1 MKLTLVVGARPNFM
15 KISPIIREIEKINK
29 IEKIIDYRLIHTGQH
44 YDKIMSDDFFE
55 QLQIPK
61 PHLNLNCNG
70 GLQSESTSCIMV
82 EFEKELLL
90 NKPDIVIVVGDV
102 NSTMACTVVAKKLM
116 IDVAHIE
123 SGIRSFDRTMPE
135 EINRLIT
142 DSISDYFFTTSK
154 SSNNNLIKENV
165 DKNKIFFVGNTMIDC
180 LINNLKYTQKPTNT
194 DLISVIENRFFL
206 MTLHRPSNVD
216 DLSKLETLLTFIDNS
231 VNGLPIIFP
240 VHPRTKIKIEQL
252 NFNFKNIILI
262 NPQKYLEFIYLIK
275 NSIGVITDSGGISE
289 ETTFLNIPC
298 LTLRNTT
305 ERPETVEFGSNVLI
319 GDDLNKLND
328 NIKLILNNKW
338 KLSKTPELWDGLTSK
353 RIIDHLLKIHHSNNN
368 NK

>member
-1 MKLTLVVGARPNFM
+1 MRLTLVVGARPNFM
-15 KISPIIREIEKINK
+15 KISPIIREIENINK
-29 IEKIIDYRLIHTGQH
+29 IQKRIDYRLIHTGQH
-44 YDKIMSDDFFE
+44 YDKMMSDDFFD

-70 GLQSESTSCIMV
+70 GSQSESTSCIMI

-90 NKPDIVIVVGDV
+90 NRPDIVIVVGDV
-102 NSTMACTVVAKKLM
+102 NSTMACTIAAKKLM
-116 IDVAHIE
+116 ITVAHIE

-142 DSISDYFFTTSK
+142 DSISDYFFTTSEFA
-154 SSNNNLIKENV
+154 NNNLLKENV

-180 LINNLKYTQKPTNT
+180 LINNLNHTQKPK
-194 DLISVIENRFFL
+194 DIDIPLLIEKSFFL

-216 DLSKLETLLTFIDNS
+216 SLSKLETLLTSIDNF
-231 VNGLPIIFP
+231 VGDLPVIFP

-252 NFNFKNIILI
+252 NLNFKNIILI

-298 LTLRNTT
+298 LTLRDTT
-305 ERPETVEFGSNVLI
+305 ERPETVEFGTNVLI
-319 GDDLNKLND
+319 GDDLNKLDD

-338 KLSKTPELWDGLTSK
+338 KMSKSPKLWDGLTSK
-353 RIIDHLLKIHHSNNN
+353 RIIDHILKIHYSGN
-368 NK
+368 

>member
-1 MKLTLVVGARPNFM
+1 MRLTLVVGARPNFM

-29 IEKIIDYRLIHTGQH
+29 IKKRIDYRLIHTGQH
-44 YDKIMSDDFFE
+44 YDKMMSDDFFE

-61 PHLNLNCNG
+61 PHTNLNCNG
-70 GLQSESTSCIMV
+70 GSQSESTSCIMI

-90 NKPDIVIVVGDV
+90 NKPYVVIVVGDV
-102 NSTMACTVVAKKLM
+102 NSTMACTIVAKKLM
-116 IDVAHIE
+116 INVAHIE

-142 DSISDYFFTTSK
+142 DSISDYFFTTSE
-154 SSNNNLIKENV
+154 SANNNLINENV
-165 DKNKIFFVGNTMIDC
+165 NKDKIFFVGNTMIDC
-180 LINNLKYTQKPTNT
+180 LINNIENIQKPTDV
-194 DLISVIENRFFL
+194 DLALLTEKRFFL

-216 DLSKLETLLTFIDNS
+216 SLSKLESLLTFIDNS
-231 VNGLPIIFP
+231 VDGLPVIFP
-240 VHPRTKIKIEQL
+240 VHPRTRINIEQL
-252 NFNFKNIILI
+252 NSNFKNIVLV

-298 LTLRNTT
+298 LTLRDTT

-319 GDDLNKLND
+319 GDDLFKLND
-328 NIKLILNNKW
+328 YIKLIINNKW
-338 KLSKTPELWDGLTSK
+338 KLSKTPKLWDGLTSK
-353 RIIDHLLKIHHSNNN
+353 RIIEHLLTIYNSNKN
-368 NK
+368 

>member
-1 MKLTLVVGARPNFM
+1 
-15 KISPIIREIEKINK
+15 
-29 IEKIIDYRLIHTGQH
+29 
-44 YDKIMSDDFFE
+44 
-55 QLQIPK
+55 
-61 PHLNLNCNG
+61 
-70 GLQSESTSCIMV
+70 
-82 EFEKELLL
+82 
-90 NKPDIVIVVGDV
+90 
-102 NSTMACTVVAKKLM
+102 MACTVVAKKLM

-142 DSISDYFFTTSK
+142 DSISDYFFTTSE
-154 SSNNNLIKENV
+154 SANNNLIKENV

-180 LINNLKYTQKPTNT
+180 LINNIKHIQKPTDI
-194 DLISVIENRFFL
+194 DLLSLIEKRFFL

-216 DLSKLETLLTFIDNS
+216 SLSKLESLLTFIDNS
-231 VNGLPIIFP
+231 VDGLPVIFP
-240 VHPRTKIKIEQL
+240 VHPRTRIKIEQL
-252 NFNFKNIILI
+252 NFDFKNIVLI
-262 NPQKYLEFIYLIK
+262 DPQKYLEFIYLIK

-298 LTLRNTT
+298 LTLRDTT

-328 NIKLILNNKW
+328 NIKSILNNKW

-353 RIIDHLLKIHHSNNN
+353 RIINHLLNIHHSNN
-368 NK
+368 K

>member
-15 KISPIIREIEKINK
+15 KISPIIREIENINK
-29 IEKIIDYRLIHTGQH
+29 VEKKIDYRLIHTGQH
-44 YDKIMSDDFFE
+44 YDKMMSDDFFE

-70 GLQSESTSCIMV
+70 GSQSESTSCIMV

-90 NKPDIVIVVGDV
+90 NKPDVVIVVGDV
-102 NSTMACTVVAKKLM
+102 NSTMACTIVAKKLM

-142 DSISDYFFTTSK
+142 DSISDYFFTTSE
-154 SSNNNLIKENV
+154 SANNNLIKENV

-180 LINNLKYTQKPTNT
+180 LINNIKHIQKPTDV
-194 DLISVIENRFFL
+194 DLLSLIEKRFFL

-216 DLSKLETLLTFIDNS
+216 SLDKLETLLTFIDNS
-231 VNGLPIIFP
+231 VDGLPVIFP
-240 VHPRTKIKIEQL
+240 VHPRTRIKIEQL
-252 NFNFKNIILI
+252 NFDFKNIVLV

-298 LTLRNTT
+298 LTLRDTT
-305 ERPETVEFGSNVLI
+305 ERPETVSLGTNKLI
-319 GDDLNKLND
+319 GDDLL
-328 NIKLILNNKW
+328 
-338 KLSKTPELWDGLTSK
+338 KLSSCIEEIMNKRWKNTTVPKYWDGFTSY
-353 RIIDHLLKIHHSNNN
+353 RIIKNLIENNN
-368 NK
+368 

>member
-15 KISPIIREIEKINK
+15 KISPIIREIENINK
-29 IEKIIDYRLIHTGQH
+29 IQKRIDYRLIHTGQH
-44 YDKIMSDDFFE
+44 YDKMMSDDFFE

-70 GLQSESTSCIMV
+70 GSQSESTSCIMI

-90 NKPDIVIVVGDV
+90 NKPDIVVVVGDV
-102 NSTMACTVVAKKLM
+102 NSTMSCTIAAKKLM
-116 IDVAHIE
+116 ITVAHIE

-142 DSISDYFFTTSK
+142 DSISDYFFTTSE
-154 SSNNNLIKENV
+154 SANNNLLKENI

-180 LINNLKYTQKPTNT
+180 LINNINHIQKPKDIETSL
-194 DLISVIENRFFL
+194 LIEKSFFL
-206 MTLHRPSNVD
+206 MTLHRPGNVD
-216 DLSKLETLLTFIDNS
+216 SLSKLETLLTSIDNF
-231 VNGLPIIFP
+231 VGDLPVIFP

-298 LTLRNTT
+298 LTLRDTT
-305 ERPETVEFGSNVLI
+305 ERPETVEFGTNVLI
-319 GDDLNKLND
+319 GDDLNKLDD
-328 NIKLILNNKW
+328 NIKSILNNKW
-338 KLSKTPELWDGLTSK
+338 KISESPKLWDGLTSK
-353 RIIDHLLKIHHSNNN
+353 RIIDHILKIHYSGN
-368 NK
+368 